1 MPEHPLLLSFL
12 PSPSLSPALPTTL
25 SYVFFRLFRRPAST
39 VCSTRASPSN
49 KRSLSPSPPPP
60 PPRARSALFPL
71 YVLICG
77 SPTHLD
83 SMGYFW
89 GCIPPASPSPSP
101 LPLPRRLR
109 YSQIVGNGANVAAP
123 SGALKIPEGSP
134 SGGVF
139 SGSRTPVLCWL
150 FLFSPPLRSLACPE
164 SSCVFR
170 AVLSLLIRGPLA
182 HLLRCLCKFVSFT
195 LNVLRRRQP
204 VLRLGRAPVCACFV
218 FFWMN

>member
-89 GCIPPASPSPSP
+89 GCIPPASPSPLSTPPPPPPP
-101 LPLPRRLR
+101 LLANRRQRRRRSSSFRRTQNSRGLSFGRCLLR
-109 YSQIVGNGANVAAP
+109 QPHTGPVLAFSFFTPPPFTRVSGVVVRVPCRPVAAH
-123 SGALKIPEGSP
+123 
-134 SGGVF
+134 
-139 SGSRTPVLCWL
+139 SRPFGPFVAM
-150 FLFSPPLRSLACPE
+150 PLQV
-164 SSCVFR
+164 CV
-170 AVLSLLIRGPLA
+170 VHP
-182 HLLRCLCKFVSFT
+182 
-195 LNVLRRRQP
+195 
-204 VLRLGRAPVCACFV
+204 
-218 FFWMN
+218 